1 MSKAQF
7 VDTRD
12 LEKVLT
18 LLTPVNE
25 RVCRVCLATG
35 LRISDVLSL
44 TVEQLRKKQF
54 TIQEKKTG
62 KRRVVR
68 IPLALRSDVLAHAG
82 TVFCFPHRYNGRLP
96 RTRWAVYK
104 DLKRADRVLSIGLN
118 VTPHSMRKVYA
129 VNEFQKDGDLSRVRK
144 LLNHSSDAV
153 TILYA
158 LADKYAKRK
167 KKNSK

>member
-25 RVCRVCLATG
+25 RICRVCLATG

-54 TIQEKKTG
+54 TIQEKKDG
-62 KRRVVR
+62 KKARCSYSACSAVGCSRACR
-68 IPLALRSDVLAHAG
+68 Y
-82 TVFCFPHRYNGRLP
+82 CFLFS
-96 RTRWAVYK
+96 AS
-104 DLKRADRVLSIGLN
+104 L
-118 VTPHSMRKVYA
+118 
-129 VNEFQKDGDLSRVRK
+129 
-144 LLNHSSDAV
+144 
-153 TILYA
+153 
-158 LADKYAKRK
+158 
-167 KKNSK
+167 